1 MSIVKYYIH
10 VRHISVSSIYLSYF
24 SGVVVGRV
32 VSRVFDAII
41 QQTVDDAMTA
51 AEKQIE
57 VGKTF
62 LHENIIKS
70 YSALVSNI
78 ACREIL
84 FEIDR

>member
-1 MSIVKYYIH
+1 MS
-10 VRHISVSSIYLSYF
+10 SVYLSCF

-57 VGKTF
+57 VGKT
-62 LHENIIKS
+62 
-70 YSALVSNI
+70 
-78 ACREIL
+78 
-84 FEIDR
+84 

>member
-10 VRHISVSSIYLSYF
+10 VRHISVSSVYLFCF

-57 VGKTF
+57 VGKT
-62 LHENIIKS
+62 
-70 YSALVSNI
+70 
-78 ACREIL
+78 
-84 FEIDR
+84 

>member
-1 MSIVKYYIH
+1 MSIDKYYIH
-10 VRHISVSSIYLSYF
+10 VRHISVSSVYLSCF

-57 VGKTF
+57 VGKT
-62 LHENIIKS
+62 
-70 YSALVSNI
+70 
-78 ACREIL
+78 
-84 FEIDR
+84 